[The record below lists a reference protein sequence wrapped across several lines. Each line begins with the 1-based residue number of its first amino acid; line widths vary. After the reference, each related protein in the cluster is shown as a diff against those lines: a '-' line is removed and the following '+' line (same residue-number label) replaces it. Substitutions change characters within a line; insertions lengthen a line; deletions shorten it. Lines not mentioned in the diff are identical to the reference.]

1 MDESS
6 ALHLILLLLRLAE
19 RDVLLC
25 SIVVETA
32 AAELAFGQL
41 GLGGLQHL
49 LLLPSWHVVIV
60 SGIF

>member
-1 MDESS
+1 
-6 ALHLILLLLRLAE
+6 
-19 RDVLLC
+19 VLLC